1 MTANNSKGLFALGAR
16 RAGVAFAACLAVSTG
31 ALPFA
36 KQAAASTGS
45 LPPLILMPVPEAPH
59 GITRG
64 QVAAKQ
70 RHATRLA
77 SIETATS
84 AALAALPL
92 LDASGVSATLREHM
106 LQAAEADTKDQ
117 DLAEAKHFFEARSFA
132 PAWTDHARLT
142 PAAKKTLERLHNAKF
157 DGLDPNDYALD
168 ALDAGTLRLRSVE
181 DLVDFEI
188 AMTAAVARYIR
199 HAAMGRIN
207 PRSVSQYITS
217 TPERPDIAGGLVR
230 VVSSGNPAEVLDSYH
245 PAHPGF
251 LALRE
256 ALARSYETEGTAKK
270 IVEIP
275 DGPLIKPGMRDKRIP
290 LLRTRLGLEPAKE
303 NETLYDDALAK
314 AVIKLQ
320 EKTGLPSEGFIG
332 KLTLGVLNGNSKA
345 SRADILV
352 DMERWRWL
360 PHDLGQH
367 HVFVNIPEFLARVFT
382 DGKAIHT
389 TRVVVGKPKN
399 QTPIFSDEIEHI
411 VVNPTWSV
419 PRSIATKEYL
429 PQLQQDPTY
438 LAKRNI
444 QVLGRGGAVIDPTT
458 VDWASYSRSS
468 MPYRFRQ
475 PSGRGNALGNVKFMF
490 PNEHSVYLHDTQS
503 RSLFSRSVRAY
514 SHGCVRVH
522 QPFEFADAL
531 LESEAGWNG
540 TKIKRMIGSGGER
553 HVILKTHI
561 PVHLAYFT
569 AIAGG
574 DGASVVKLR
583 DVYGHDARMKQ
594 MMGL

>member
-1 MTANNSKGLFALGAR
+1 MTDSKRTGMPSCRAR
-16 RAGVAFAACLAVSTG
+16 RAGAALGVCIAAFAG
-31 ALPFA
+31 GQFGIG
-36 KQAAASTGS
+36 QAAASTGS
-45 LPPLILMPVPEAPH
+45 LPPLIQMPVPEAPH

-77 SIETATS
+77 SIENATS

-92 LDASGVSATLREHM
+92 LDATGVSSTLREHVV
-106 LQAAEADTKDQ
+106 QAAEADTKDQ
-117 DLAEAKHFFEARSFA
+117 DLAEAKHFYETRNFA

-142 PAAKKTLERLHNAKF
+142 PAAKATVERLRKANF
-157 DGLDPNDYALD
+157 DGLDPDDYSVDELEPSA
-168 ALDAGTLRLRSVE
+168 LRLRSVD

-188 AMTAAVARYIR
+188 KMTAAVARYIR

-207 PRSVSQYITS
+207 PRSVSKNITIS
-217 TPERPDIAGGLVR
+217 PERPDITGGLTRIVASR
-230 VVSSGNPAEVLDSYH
+230 SPAEVLESYH
-245 PAHPGF
+245 PTHPGF
-251 LALRE
+251 VALRE
-256 ALARSYETEGTAKK
+256 ALARTYQNEEPGKK
-270 IVEIP
+270 LVRIP
-275 DGPLIKPGMRDKRIP
+275 DGPLIKPGQRDKRIP
-290 LLRTRLGLEPAKE
+290 LLRVRLGLDPASE
-303 NETLYDDALAK
+303 NEMLYDDALSQ

-320 EKTGLPSEGFIG
+320 EKSGLPAEGFIG
-332 KLTLGVLNGNSKA
+332 KLTLGVLNGKSSA
-345 SRADILV
+345 SRSDILV
-352 DMERWRWL
+352 NMERWRWL
-360 PHDLGQH
+360 PHDLGRH
-367 HVFVNIPEFLARVFT
+367 HVFVNIPEYLVRVFT
-382 DGKAIHT
+382 DGKVIHT
-389 TRVVVGKPKN
+389 TRVVVGKPSN
-399 QTPIFSDEIEHI
+399 QTPVFSDEIEHI

-429 PQLQQDPTY
+429 PRLQEDPTY

-458 VDWASYSRSS
+458 VDWESYSRST
-468 MPYRFRQ
+468 MPYHFRQ

-503 RSLFSRSVRAY
+503 RSLFSRTARAY

-531 LESEAGWNG
+531 LENEADWNG
-540 TKIKRMIGSGGER
+540 TKIKRMIGNGGER
-553 HVILKTHI
+553 HVILKAHV
-561 PVHLAYFT
+561 PVHLTYFT
-569 AIAGG
+569 AIAGAG
-574 DGASVVKLR
+574 GSSVRKLS